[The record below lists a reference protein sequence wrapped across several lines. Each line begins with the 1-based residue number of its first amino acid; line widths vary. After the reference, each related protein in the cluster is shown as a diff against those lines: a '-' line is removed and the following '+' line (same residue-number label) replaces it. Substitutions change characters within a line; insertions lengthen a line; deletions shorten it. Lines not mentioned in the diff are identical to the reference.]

1 MEEDAPIADFSD
13 EAFVQRRDPVAN
25 LIDTFSE
32 LYLDSEEERDRFT
45 DQIGD
50 LNSKPDD
57 LPPPPPPLEFHED
70 RLQFDNEEAAQR
82 MCSIEE
88 HLADLEHRVSDLVTT
103 ETMSAKLKACE
114 DRINYCLQRELDR
127 VKQLFHS
134 RIDDMSQSIVDCLKR
149 RDRQL
154 EHQLKAFKPLMS
166 TPVHASSSAHKMSQ
180 TPFKIEPA
188 SRNRSKQVTYLS
200 SSPNP
205 PVKLELPTFSNLDS
219 EDPMD
224 FID

>member
-88 HLADLEHRVSDLVTT
+88 HLADLEHRVSDP
-103 ETMSAKLKACE
+103 C
-114 DRINYCLQRELDR
+114 D
-127 VKQLFHS
+127 H
-134 RIDDMSQSIVDCLKR
+134 
-149 RDRQL
+149 
-154 EHQLKAFKPLMS
+154 
-166 TPVHASSSAHKMSQ
+166 
-180 TPFKIEPA
+180 
-188 SRNRSKQVTYLS
+188 RNNECKVES
-200 SSPNP
+200 
-205 PVKLELPTFSNLDS
+205 
-219 EDPMD
+219 M
-224 FID
+224 